1 MICLESSNPKY
12 NSIVFENSHSLI
24 DDIKQRVRY
33 FLENLGLFIPYE
45 KISVCFITQDEM
57 KKHDSSAAG
66 LCVYNED
73 GTYTIYIS
81 CGYTYMYTKSVLA
94 HELGHAWL
102 RENKVNICKIE
113 NEGFCQLLSY
123 QILSYDYNPQS
134 NLEMLK
140 LANWEDKVYGN
151 GFRLMKRKLDSLGW
165 EQLILFLTMT
175 M

>member
-66 LCVYNED
+66 LCVYNDD

-81 CGYTYMYTKSVLA
+81 CGYTYMY
-94 HELGHAWL
+94 
-102 RENKVNICKIE
+102 NICKIE

-165 EQLILFLTMT
+165 EQLILFMTMT